1 MSRVCV
7 CSSSI
12 VTLYPHRV
20 LKVDMMTIEEVD
32 GFARLPNSIVVS
44 VRLKLNLD
52 MLLETMWQYMGII
65 RVYTKKKGR
74 LPDLNDPLILTTH
87 RRGVSIEAALSQI
100 SKEMH
105 EIFHYSLVW
114 GRYV

>member
-1 MSRVCV
+1 M
-7 CSSSI
+7 
-12 VTLYPHRV
+12 
-20 LKVDMMTIEEVD
+20 LKIDMMTIEEVD
-32 GFARLPNSIVVS
+32 ELARLPNSIVVS

-52 MLLETMWQYMGII
+52 VLLETMWQYMGII

-87 RRGVSIEAALSQI
+87 RRGVSIEAAVSQI

-105 EIFHYSLVW
+105 EIFHYALVW